1 MSNGR
6 REEYMVKELSKVPKI
21 DRPDYGN
28 WVHRNM
34 IIVFLILFCVCCIV
48 SVFINNGIVRGILI
62 AISVISGAFV
72 IYMGYAYWLFGKS
85 DGELQKRLCTTLL
98 DKLEWDGQGK
108 ALDIGTGSGRVA
120 IYLARRYQ
128 SAHVVGID
136 YWGNP
141 WTYSKSICDKNA
153 EIEGVADRVSFQR
166 ASAVDLPFEDGE
178 YDLVISNFVFHSV
191 RVVDKISLIKEALR
205 VVKKGGAFAFQDLFN
220 KQFYGDIGLFY
231 KELQTWG
238 LKEVKLVD
246 TSDFVYIPV
255 ALRVNHMVGNSR
267 ILYGIK

>member
-1 MSNGR
+1 MKN
-6 REEYMVKELSKVPKI
+6 V
-21 DRPDYGN
+21 DRPNYGN
-28 WVHRNM
+28 WVPRKM
-34 IIVFLILFCVCCIV
+34 IVVLLILFCISCALSIL
-48 SVFINNGIVRGILI
+48 IDLGIVRGILI
-62 AISVISGAFV
+62 AVSVIFGALFV
-72 IYMGYAYWLFGKS
+72 YMSYAYWLFGKN
-85 DGELQKRLCTTLL
+85 DGDLQKQLCNTLL
-98 DKLEWDGQGK
+98 DRLDWDGRGE

-120 IYLARRYQ
+120 IYLAKRYP

-141 WTYSKSICDKNA
+141 WTYSKSICDRNA

-166 ASAVDLPFEDGE
+166 ASAVSLPFEDSE
-178 YDLVISNFVFHSV
+178 YDLVTSNFVFHSV
-191 RVVDKISLIKEALR
+191 RVVDKIPLIKEALR
-205 VVKKGGAFAFQDLFN
+205 VVRKGGAFAFQDLFN

-238 LKEVKLVD
+238 LKEVRLVD

-255 ALRVNHMVGNSR
+255 ALRINHMVGNSK

>member
-1 MSNGR
+1 MQNVNR
-6 REEYMVKELSKVPKI
+6 LN
-21 DRPDYGN
+21 YGN
-28 WVHRNM
+28 WVPRR
-34 IIVFLILFCVCCIV
+34 IIVVFLLIFCVCCAL
-48 SVFINNGIVRGILI
+48 SVVINIGIVRGIFVTV
-62 AISVISGAFV
+62 SVISGALF
-72 IYMGYAYWLFGKS
+72 IYMGYAYWLLGK
-85 DGELQKRLCTTLL
+85 DNGGLQKQLCNVLL

-120 IYLARRYQ
+120 IYLAKRYPL
-128 SAHVVGID
+128 AHVVGID

-141 WTYSKSICDKNA
+141 WAYSKAICDQNA
-153 EIEGVADRVSFQR
+153 EIEGVADRVNFQR
-166 ASAVDLPFEDGE
+166 ASAVNLPFADGE

-191 RVVDKISLIKEALR
+191 RVLNKISLIKDALR
-205 VVKKGGAFAFQDLFN
+205 VVRKGGVFAFQDLFN

-238 LKEVKLVD
+238 LKGVRLVD

-255 ALRVNHMVGNSR
+255 ALRINHMVGNSK

>member
-1 MSNGR
+1 MQNVNR
-6 REEYMVKELSKVPKI
+6 LN
-21 DRPDYGN
+21 YGN
-28 WVHRNM
+28 WVPRRM
-34 IIVFLILFCVCCIV
+34 IVVFLLIFCVFCALSIV
-48 SVFINNGIVRGILI
+48 INIDILRGIFVTV
-62 AISVISGAFV
+62 SVISGALF
-72 IYMGYAYWLFGKS
+72 IYMGYAYWLLGK
-85 DGELQKRLCTTLL
+85 DNGGLQKQLCNVLL

-120 IYLARRYQ
+120 IYLAKRYPL
-128 SAHVVGID
+128 AHVVGID

-141 WTYSKSICDKNA
+141 WAYSKAICDQNA
-153 EIEGVADRVSFQR
+153 EIEGVADRVNFQR
-166 ASAVDLPFEDGE
+166 ASAVNLPFADGE

-191 RVVDKISLIKEALR
+191 RVLNKISLIKDALR
-205 VVKKGGAFAFQDLFN
+205 VVRKDGVFAFQDLFN

-238 LKEVKLVD
+238 LKEVRLVD

-255 ALRVNHMVGNSR
+255 ALRLNHMVGNSK